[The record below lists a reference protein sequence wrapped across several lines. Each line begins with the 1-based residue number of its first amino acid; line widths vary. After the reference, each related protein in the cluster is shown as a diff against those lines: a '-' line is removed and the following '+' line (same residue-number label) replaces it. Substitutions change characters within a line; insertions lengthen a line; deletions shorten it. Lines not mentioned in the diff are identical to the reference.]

1 MKRNERNYIKGNE
14 MAKADTGE
22 VNIHGKIYLTV
33 ARRIS
38 DFRAAHPDYQITTE
52 LVQSDDEKVIMK
64 ATIANDQGF
73 VISTG
78 YAEEVRKASKINSTS
93 ATENAE
99 TSAVGRCLAFYGMG
113 GTEIASADEVAGAI
127 AHQNNDQALE
137 PLMKMMEVVRDNI
150 TAVAL
155 IKEIIN
161 TEEGEIDWSYFAQ
174 IWGEF
179 TEDEKRALWIAPSK
193 GGVFTTSERAA
204 FKTDEFNAARKANV

>member
-1 MKRNERNYIKGNE
+1 MSKP
-14 MAKADTGE
+14 DTGE
-22 VNIHGKIYLTV
+22 VNIHGKVYLTV

-38 DFRAAHPDYQITTE
+38 DFRSMHPNYQITTE
-52 LVQSDDEKVIMK
+52 LIQSDDEKVIMK

-73 VISTG
+73 IISTG

-127 AHQNNDQALE
+127 AHQSSDEALE
-137 PLMKMMEVVRDNI
+137 PLLNMMEVVRDNMTGI
-150 TAVAL
+150 AL

-161 TEEGEIDWSYFAQ
+161 VEEKDIDWSYLAQ

-179 TEDEKRALWIAPSK
+179 TEDEKRALWVAPSK
-193 GGVFTTSERAA
+193 GGVFTTNERAA
-204 FKTDEFNAARKANV
+204 FKTNEFNAARKANV